1 MGISNINY
9 TTSQMLSMTRKELA
23 KAVSI
28 LASAGNKR
36 LKRIEKAG
44 LENYSSAYRYI
55 ERTSGKFSVAGKNTE
70 ELIVEYKRAKGFL
83 SPARKT
89 STIKGIKKSM
99 QENET
104 KVQERLGVAFKNK
117 EESKDFWKAYNKYA
131 DSHRAKVYNTGSDT
145 IQKLIAQ
152 RVERGQSLNASAVTR
167 MINTYLKSQREELER
182 IEREEFTSISD
193 RDPDTENPFVK

>member
-1 MGISNINY
+1 MKISNINY
-9 TTSQMLSMTRKELA
+9 TTRQMLSMSRKELA

-28 LASAGNKR
+28 LASAANKR
-36 LKRIEKAG
+36 LKRIETAG

-55 ERTSGKFSVAGKNTE
+55 EHTGGKFSVAGKNTE
-70 ELIVEYKRAKGFL
+70 ELIIEYKRVKGFL

-89 STIKGIKKSM
+89 STIKGIRASVK
-99 QENET
+99 ENET
-104 KVQERLGVAFKNK
+104 KVQDRLGVTFKNE

-167 MINTYLKSQREELER
+167 MINKYIKSQKEELER
-182 IEREEFTSISD
+182 IEREEFTELSD
-193 RDPDTENPFVK
+193 RVSETDNPFL

>member
-9 TTSQMLSMTRKELA
+9 TTRQMLSMSRKELA

-44 LENYSSAYRYI
+44 FENYSSAYRYI
-55 ERTSGKFSVAGKNTE
+55 ERTGGKFSVAGKNTE

-89 STIKGIKKSM
+89 STIRGIKRSM
-99 QENET
+99 RENET
-104 KVQERLGVAFKNK
+104 KVHERLGVTFKNK
-117 EESKDFWKAYNKYA
+117 EESKEFWKAYNKFA

-167 MINTYLKSQREELER
+167 MINKYIKSQREELER
-182 IEREEFTSISD
+182 IEREEFTAISD
-193 RDPDTENPFVK
+193 RDSDTENPFVK

>member
-1 MGISNINY
+1 MKISKINY
-9 TTSQMLSMTRKELA
+9 TTRQMLSMSRKELA
-23 KAVSI
+23 KVVSI
-28 LASAGNKR
+28 LASAANKR
-36 LKRIEKAG
+36 LKRIETAG

-55 ERTSGKFSVAGKNTE
+55 ERTGGKFSVAGKNTE

-83 SPARKT
+83 SPSRTT
-89 STIKGIKKSM
+89 STIKGIKASM

-104 KVQERLGVAFKNK
+104 KVQERLGVTFKNE

-131 DSHRAKVYNTGSDT
+131 DNHRAKVYNTGSDT

-167 MINTYLKSQREELER
+167 MINKYIKSQREELER
-182 IEREEFTSISD
+182 IEREEFNAISD
-193 RDPDTENPFVK
+193 RNFETENPFLK

>member
-1 MGISNINY
+1 MKVSNINY
-9 TTSQMLSMTRKELA
+9 TTRQMLSMSRKELA

-28 LASAGNKR
+28 LASAANKR
-36 LKRIEKAG
+36 LKRIKNAG

-55 ERTSGKFSVAGKNTE
+55 ERTGGKFSVAGKNNE
-70 ELIVEYKRAKGFL
+70 ELIIEYKRTKGFL
-83 SPARKT
+83 SPSRKT
-89 STIKGIKKSM
+89 STIKGIKISM

-104 KVQERLGVAFKNK
+104 KVQERLGVTFKNK

-167 MINTYLKSQREELER
+167 MINKYIKSQREELER
-182 IEREEFTSISD
+182 IEREEFTAISD
-193 RDPDTENPFVK
+193 RDSDTENPFVK

>member
-1 MGISNINY
+1 MGIRNINY
-9 TTSQMLSMTRKELA
+9 TTRQLLSMSRKELA
-23 KAVSI
+23 KVVSI

-36 LKRIEKAG
+36 LKRIENAG

-55 ERTSGKFSVAGKNTE
+55 ERTGGKFSVAGKNTE
-70 ELIVEYKRAKGFL
+70 ELIIEYKRVKGFL

-89 STIKGIKKSM
+89 STIRGVKASM

-104 KVQERLGVAFKNK
+104 KVQERLGITFKNK
-117 EESKDFWKAYNKYA
+117 EESKEFWKAYNKYA
-131 DSHRAKVYNTGSDT
+131 DNHRAKVYNTGSDT

-167 MINTYLKSQREELER
+167 MINKYIKSQKEELER
-182 IEREEFTSISD
+182 IEREEFIAISD
-193 RDPDTENPFVK
+193 RNSDTENPFIK